1 MVQKNA
7 EGMIRKV
14 ARNRRM
20 GGLQQMSTHSTVP
33 FCHSILLKKIKIK
46 TEKSLGGQMDG
57 VGKKMSEQAPG
68 YFSFHFTQWQYV
80 KNREKRRKGN
90 IEIWGR
96 ERMCERNSIK
106 RGSIL
111 NSSVQK
117 QLQHFHG
124 FSPLFFNPFCKA
136 VLSEEPGW
144 GQNNANAS
152 QCCATQ
158 GLTPENLLAM
168 RHGDQPQLWCNST
181 DITKAVLWQKLFPW
195 EEVLYFKMKRIQK
208 QNGKQNPV
216 NDSIHEDGKFC

>member
-1 MVQKNA
+1 
-7 EGMIRKV
+7 
-14 ARNRRM
+14 
-20 GGLQQMSTHSTVP
+20 
-33 FCHSILLKKIKIK
+33 
-46 TEKSLGGQMDG
+46 MDG

-68 YFSFHFTQWQYV
+68 YFSFRFTQWQYV

-144 GQNNANAS
+144 GQNTANAS